1 MNKPNPNDYIQ
12 KYGGK
17 AGGYFYLKDLGG
29 FEKHLLPAVYLAHD
43 QEFSDIEKDVAGLFA
58 HSEKLIARGTH
69 PGDHKGLVDILRT
82 EAQIKT
88 SEELVKKVEVIRG
101 LAKHELILAYAQYEN
116 SGYDG
121 NIGILIQAMNT
132 SRRRGSMVEHPHEKG
147 TYIVE
152 IVEEDR
158 YNDGVDCIE
167 SLAVRDG
174 KLWSFDKF
182 VPFNEF
188 RFMYPDKLITEK
200 ELENII
206 ELYKAVRKTDFISSD
221 ISFQMEFGLQHGV
234 PVLFY
239 QARPFKEFKK
249 STFELDEFNRYECF
263 GITPKEGIIL
273 PIIKT
278 RRGQIEEVNNQKEPF
293 AWFQEI
299 CAMPTDCSCQPTNM
313 AVYVALHTNRKS
325 MLEHNVYR
333 WIRKADVSIPFSM
346 FSRYWLDT
354 VEDGDKVKIISNG
367 LCNKVEILK

>member
-1 MNKPNPNDYIQ
+1 MTKLNPNDYIQ

-29 FEKHLLPAVYLAHD
+29 FEKHLLPAVYLAAG
-43 QEFSDIEKDVAGLFA
+43 QEVSEIEKDVEPLFS
-58 HSEKLIARGTH
+58 HSGKIIARGTH
-69 PGDHKGLVDILRT
+69 PGDHEGLVDVLRT

-147 TYIVE
+147 TYIVD

-158 YNDGVDCIE
+158 YQDNVDCIE

-188 RFMYPDKLITEK
+188 SFMYPDKLITEK
-200 ELENII
+200 ELESII
-206 ELYKAVRKTDFISSD
+206 ELYKAVRKTNFISPD
-221 ISFQMEFGLQHGV
+221 ISFQMEFGLQNDA

-239 QARPFKEFKK
+239 QARPFKKFEE
-249 STFELDEFNRYECF
+249 STFTLKEFNRYECF
-263 GITPKEGIIL
+263 GMTPEEGLIL

-278 RRGQIEEVNNQKEPF
+278 PAGRTDKVNNQKEPF
-293 AWFQEI
+293 AWFQEMW
-299 CAMPTDCSCQPTNM
+299 AAPTNPSCQPKNM
-313 AVYVALHTNRKS
+313 SVYVALHENRKS

-346 FSRYWLDT
+346 WAQHWSNT
-354 VEDGDKVKIISNG
+354 VEDGDKVRIISDG
-367 LCNKVEILK
+367 LCNKVKILK